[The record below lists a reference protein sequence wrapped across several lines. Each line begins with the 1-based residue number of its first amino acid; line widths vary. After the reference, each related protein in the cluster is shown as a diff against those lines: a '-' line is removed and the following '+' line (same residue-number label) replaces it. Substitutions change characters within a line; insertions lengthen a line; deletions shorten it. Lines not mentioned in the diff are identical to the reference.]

1 MTPRPK
7 RHYRGMNREKAE
19 RMRALYFAK
28 PRLHTQAEIGAMFRV
43 GQNTVSRII
52 SGMTWA

>member
-1 MTPRPK
+1 MPRPK
-7 RHYRGMNREKAE
+7 RYYRHMNREKAE

-43 GQNTVSRII
+43 GQNTVSRVC
-52 SGMTWA
+52 SYQVWA